1 MKQNHL
7 NMQEKTGRCLFKD
20 ELSIW
25 LHNLIV
31 EGYGGS
37 LISESFAHE
46 ILRISL

>member
-7 NMQEKTGRCLFKD
+7 NMQKSTKMLISRQA
-20 ELSIW
+20 IW

-37 LISESFAHE
+37 LIFESFAHE